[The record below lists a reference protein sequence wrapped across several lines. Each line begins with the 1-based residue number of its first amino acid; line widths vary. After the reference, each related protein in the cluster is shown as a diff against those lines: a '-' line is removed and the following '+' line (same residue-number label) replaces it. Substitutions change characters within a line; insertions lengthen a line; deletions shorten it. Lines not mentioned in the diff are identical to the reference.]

1 MIFVGRKESFKEI
14 SDFLAK
20 WNPQC
25 VAVLAPV
32 PNTDFLLD
40 GVTRAGLKMLL
51 NALSTCTMVRLGR
64 VMGNYMIWVVPSN
77 LKLIDRSTRY
87 IQKLTGLDYQAANH
101 LLFEVIEY
109 VEPRMKADQAYPPV
123 VGVSVM
129 RVRHKLDN
137 AGSREAADG
146 GTVSCPYTVCAG
158 LCYLCAPMTLD
169 DFLLEAE
176 DKMSKTEQVVV
187 NEFAGVRTG
196 KASPALVEN
205 ILVEVY
211 GSQMRIRELA
221 GITTPEPR
229 TLTIQPWDV
238 NSLHPIEK
246 AILKSNLGL
255 TPSIQGKAIRLFFP
269 ELSEERRQEFVKI
282 VRKMA
287 EDGRV
292 AIRHVRRDAME
303 QLKKHGHDS
312 GITEDE
318 VKHAEKELQKLT
330 DEYIAKIDAHVAHKE
345 KEIMTV

>member
-1 MIFVGRKESFKEI
+1 
-14 SDFLAK
+14 
-20 WNPQC
+20 
-25 VAVLAPV
+25 
-32 PNTDFLLD
+32 
-40 GVTRAGLKMLL
+40 
-51 NALSTCTMVRLGR
+51 
-64 VMGNYMIWVVPSN
+64 
-77 LKLIDRSTRY
+77 
-87 IQKLTGLDYQAANH
+87 
-101 LLFEVIEY
+101 
-109 VEPRMKADQAYPPV
+109 
-123 VGVSVM
+123 
-129 RVRHKLDN
+129 
-137 AGSREAADG
+137 
-146 GTVSCPYTVCAG
+146 
-158 LCYLCAPMTLD
+158 MTLD

-176 DKMSKTEQVVV
+176 DKMCKTEAVVV

-205 ILVEVY
+205 IMVEVY

-229 TLTIQPWDV
+229 TLTIQPWDM

-255 TPSIQGKAIRLFFP
+255 TPSIQGKSIRLFFP

-312 GITEDE
+312 GVAEDDA
-318 VKHAEKELQKLT
+318 KQAEKELQKLT
-330 DEYIAKIDAHVAHKE
+330 DEYIAKIDAHVVRKE